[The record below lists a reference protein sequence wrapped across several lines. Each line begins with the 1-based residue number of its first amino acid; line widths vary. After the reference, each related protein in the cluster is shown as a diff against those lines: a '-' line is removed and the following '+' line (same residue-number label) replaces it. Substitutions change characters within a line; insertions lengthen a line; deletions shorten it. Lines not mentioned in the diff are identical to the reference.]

1 MGRARMTPALELQG
15 VHKRFG
21 ATTVLSNFSLSVA
34 PGERL
39 ALVGPNGAGKSTV
52 FNLIS
57 GQLAPS
63 AGAILLHGRPIAG
76 RTPQAIAR
84 MGLARSFQISQV
96 FTRMTVADNLRC
108 ASLASL
114 GHGLNPFKRL
124 SRLQAVNDRVDHM
137 LERTG
142 LQARAQALA
151 GELSYADQRRLEL
164 GMALAGNPQVLLL
177 DEPTA
182 GMSRTEAQQASQLI
196 RTLTE
201 GCTLVL
207 VEHDMGVVFEL
218 ADRVAVLDQGQLLAC
233 DHPAAIRANPRV
245 QAAYLNAV
253 RKDQS
258 QGPAC

>member
-1 MGRARMTPALELQG
+1 
-15 VHKRFG
+15 
-21 ATTVLSNFSLSVA
+21 
-34 PGERL
+34 
-39 ALVGPNGAGKSTV
+39 
-52 FNLIS
+52 
-57 GQLAPS
+57 
-63 AGAILLHGRPIAG
+63 
-76 RTPQAIAR
+76 
-84 MGLARSFQISQV
+84 
-96 FTRMTVADNLRC
+96 
-108 ASLASL
+108 LASL

-124 SRLQAVNDRVDHM
+124 SRLQAVNERVDHM

-182 GMSRTEAQQASQLI
+182 GMSRTEAQQATHLI

-201 GCTLVL
+201 GRTLVL

-218 ADRVAVLDQGQLLAC
+218 ADRVAALDQGQLLAC

-245 QAAYLNAV
+245 QAAYLNALPV
-253 RKDQS
+253 N
-258 QGPAC
+258 PAKGRSC

>member
-1 MGRARMTPALELQG
+1 MTPALQLQG

-21 ATTVLSNFSLSVA
+21 ATTVLSHFSLSVA
-34 PGERL
+34 SGERL
-39 ALVGPNGAGKSTV
+39 ALVGPNGAGKSTL

-57 GQLAPS
+57 GQCAPS
-63 AGAILLHGRPIAG
+63 AGAIMLHGRPIAG

-108 ASLASL
+108 ACLASL

-124 SRLQAVNDRVDHM
+124 SRLQAVNDRVDLM
-137 LERTG
+137 LECTG
-142 LQARAQALA
+142 LHARAQALA

-182 GMSRTEAQQASQLI
+182 GMSRTEAQQATQLI

-201 GCTLVL
+201 GRTLLL
-207 VEHDMGVVFEL
+207 VEHDMDVVFEL

-233 DHPAAIRANPRV
+233 DRPAAIRANPRV
-245 QAAYLNAV
+245 QAAYLNAL
-253 RKDQS
+253 
-258 QGPAC
+258 PADPAKGAAC